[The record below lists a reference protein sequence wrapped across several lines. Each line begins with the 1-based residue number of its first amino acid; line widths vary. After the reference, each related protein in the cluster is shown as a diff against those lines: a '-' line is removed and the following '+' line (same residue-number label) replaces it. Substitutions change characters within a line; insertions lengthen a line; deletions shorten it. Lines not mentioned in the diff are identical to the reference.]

1 MDHNEKLNY
10 INYILMN
17 RDASYKGPASL
28 FKYRPFDEYTFDMLE
43 NKYLFLCVAEKLDDP
58 TECMTSLNMQNLYDL
73 ERDGLKRQCVFQ
85 IMELIRPYTSKENF
99 EQIQM
104 LISQVLNRNGTVR
117 PNHLLDI
124 QPEIDELVPGVN
136 TAPIVNYLVNIPEKL
151 DEPGTNEQI
160 KTLILGAYEAR
171 QKMGICSLCEDSD
184 NEYMWENYAGKNSG
198 YCVEFDFSDFKT
210 PNILFPVIYQDER
223 ETNIVMSI
231 VANFIG
237 QMIFG
242 MSSHQIKLDTSQYL
256 RLFITKYKQWEYQNE
271 WRILGDA
278 NTRTPAPKIKR
289 IILGADASAK
299 NKEAVRKFCNENN
312 IPLEEMKK

>member
-1 MDHNEKLNY
+1 MNHNEKLNY

-17 RDASYKGPASL
+17 RDVSYKGPASL
-28 FKYRPFDEYTFDMLE
+28 FKYRPFDEHTFDMLE
-43 NKYLFLCVAEKLDDP
+43 NKYLFLCAAEKLDDP

-151 DEPGTNEQI
+151 NEPGMSEQI

-171 QKMGICSLCEDSD
+171 QKMGICSLCEDAD
-184 NEYMWENYAGKNSG
+184 NEYMWENYADKNSG
-198 YCVEFDFSDFKT
+198 YCVEYDFSDFKT

-242 MSSHQIKLDTSQYL
+242 MSSHQIKPDTSQYL

-289 IILGADASAK
+289 IILGADASVE

>member
-1 MDHNEKLNY
+1 
-10 INYILMN
+10 MN

-28 FKYRPFDEYTFDMLE
+28 FKYRPFDEYTFDMLD
-43 NKYLFLCVAEKLDDP
+43 NKYLFLCAAENLDDP

-85 IMELIRPYTSKENF
+85 IMEFVRPYTSEENF

-151 DEPGTNEQI
+151 DEPGISNQI

-171 QKMGICSLCEDSD
+171 QKMGICSLCEDSN
-184 NEYMWENYAGKNSG
+184 NEYMWENYAAKNSG
-198 YCVEFDFSDFKT
+198 YCVEYDFSDFKT
-210 PNILFPVIYQDER
+210 PNQLFPVIYQDER

-231 VANFIG
+231 VTNFIG

-242 MSSHQIKLDTSQYL
+242 MSNHQIQPDTSQYL

-271 WRILGDA
+271 WRLLGDA
-278 NTRTPAPKIKR
+278 NTRFPALKIKR
-289 IILGADASAK
+289 IILGTDVSQE
-299 NKEAVRKFCNENN
+299 NREAISRYCVENN

>member
-1 MDHNEKLNY
+1 MNHNEKLNY
-10 INYILMN
+10 INYVLMD
-17 RDASYKGPASL
+17 RDATYKGPASL

-43 NKYLFLCVAEKLDDP
+43 NKYLFLCAAEKLDDP
-58 TECMTSLNMQNLYDL
+58 TECMTSLNMQNMYDL

-151 DEPGTNEQI
+151 DEPEINEQV

-171 QKMGICSLCEDSD
+171 QKMGICSLCEND
-184 NEYMWENYAGKNSG
+184 NNDYMWENYADKSSG
-198 YCVEFDFSDFKT
+198 YCVEYDMTDFK
-210 PNILFPVIYQDER
+210 PANMLFPVIYQDER

-242 MSSHQIKLDTSQYL
+242 MSSHQIQPDTSQYL

-278 NTRTPAPKIKR
+278 NTKTKAPPIKR
-289 IILGADASAK
+289 IIIGNKVNEENKKQLADYCLK
-299 NKEAVRKFCNENN
+299 NN
-312 IPLEEMKK
+312 ILFEEKK

>member
-1 MDHNEKLNY
+1 MNHNEKLNY

-124 QPEIDELVPGVN
+124 QPEIDELVPNVN

-151 DEPGTNEQI
+151 DEPGMNKQI

-171 QKMGICSLCEDSD
+171 QKMGICSLCEDAD
-184 NEYMWENYAGKNSG
+184 NEYMWENYAAKNSG
-198 YCVEFDFSDFKT
+198 YCIEYDFSDFKT

-242 MSSHQIKLDTSQYL
+242 MSSHQIKPDTSQYL

-271 WRILGDA
+271 WR
-278 NTRTPAPKIKR
+278 
-289 IILGADASAK
+289 
-299 NKEAVRKFCNENN
+299 F
-312 IPLEEMKK
+312 

>member
-1 MDHNEKLNY
+1 
-10 INYILMN
+10 MN

-28 FKYRPFDEYTFDMLE
+28 FKYRPFDEHTFDMLE
-43 NKYLFLCVAEKLDDP
+43 NKYLFLCAAEKLDDP
-58 TECMTSLNMQNLYDL
+58 TECMASLNMQNLYDL

-85 IMELIRPYTSKENF
+85 IMELIRPYTSEENF

-151 DEPGTNEQI
+151 DEPGISDQI

-171 QKMGICSLCEDSD
+171 QKMGICSLCEDRN
-184 NEYMWENYAGKNSG
+184 NEYMWENYAAKNSG
-198 YCVEFDFSDFKT
+198 YCIEYDFSDFKT
-210 PNILFPVIYQDER
+210 PNQLFPVIYQDER

-242 MSSHQIKLDTSQYL
+242 MSNHQIQPDTSQYL

-271 WRILGDA
+271 WRLLGDA
-278 NTRTPAPKIKR
+278 NTRFPAPKIKR
-289 IILGADASAK
+289 IILGTDVSQD
-299 NKEAVRKFCNENN
+299 NKEVICKYCDKNH
-312 IPLEEMKK
+312 IPLEEMKKQI